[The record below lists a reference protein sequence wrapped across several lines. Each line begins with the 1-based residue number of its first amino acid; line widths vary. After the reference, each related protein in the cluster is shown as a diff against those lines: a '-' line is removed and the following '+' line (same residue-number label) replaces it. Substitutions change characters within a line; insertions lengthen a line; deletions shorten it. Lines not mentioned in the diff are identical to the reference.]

1 MSRSFSRQNYTG
13 ISPCEKVRTCSRTE
27 NITTILHPCTAM
39 EASAK
44 KSFRSTI
51 KHSEQ
56 SQSQVFEFQT
66 VWIVFKEDIYNITS
80 VNLFYSG
87 VSYSS
92 LFSKLS
98 NNTNTCDHNWT
109 FNVITFNK
117 Q

>member
-13 ISPCEKVRTCSRTE
+13 ISPREKVGTCSRTE

-39 EASAK
+39 EAPAK
-44 KSFRSTI
+44 KSFRSTMTV

-56 SQSQVFEFQT
+56 LQSQVFEFQT

-80 VNLFYSG
+80 VNLFYSR

-98 NNTNTCDHNWT
+98 NNTNTCDHN
-109 FNVITFNK
+109 
-117 Q
+117 